1 MYNFGNKNG
10 ILQMIKISYKEKNF
24 KDKLAPLFERAS
36 YSPDVEKQA
45 AVIINEVRRK
55 GDSALTKFAKKF
67 DGVELSP
74 KRFRVSKAEITA
86 ATLKVA
92 PARRKAIESAVRN
105 VTAFA
110 KRQIPKN
117 WSFKPRSGVVVGE
130 RFNPLDRVGV
140 YIPGGTAPLVSTVI
154 HTAAIAKAA
163 GVAEIAAA
171 TPPGL
176 KGVVL
181 PELLFAMRVAG
192 VTEVYRLGGIYAIA
206 ALAYGTET
214 IRRVDK
220 IVGPGNAYVA
230 AAKKLVYG
238 DVAIDMVAGPS
249 EIMIIADSSANPAH
263 VAADMLSQ
271 AEHGSGHEQAVV
283 VSTSARLLNAVEK
296 EFKLQA
302 SRLSRSETIMN
313 VMRNGV
319 FLIEART
326 LDKAAEI
333 ANSYAPEHLELI
345 CRGASTISRKIKAAG
360 AVFIGPWTPEPVGDF
375 VAGPSHVLPTG
386 GTARHFS
393 GLTAA
398 DFMRRMSVLK
408 YSKAA
413 LAREAGSIA
422 KFAEMEGLDAHGNSA
437 AIRQD

>member
-1 MYNFGNKNG
+1 
-10 ILQMIKISYKEKNF
+10 MIKISCKEKNF
-24 KDKLAPLFERAS
+24 KAKLLPLFQRSA
-36 YSPDVEKQA
+36 YSPEIEKQA
-45 AVIINEVRRK
+45 AAIIDEVRRK
-55 GDSALTKFAKKF
+55 GDSALAKFAKKF

-74 KRFRVSKAEITA
+74 KRFRVSDAEIAA
-86 ATLKVA
+86 ATSKVT
-92 PARRKAIESAVRN
+92 PARRKAIKAAVKN

-110 KRQIPKN
+110 KHQIPKA
-117 WSFKPRSGVVVGE
+117 WSFKPRPGVVVGE

-163 GVAEIAAA
+163 GVAEIAAS
-171 TPPGL
+171 TPPGP

-181 PELLFAMRVAG
+181 PELLFAMRVSG

-206 ALAYGTET
+206 ALAYGTKT
-214 IRRVDK
+214 IRGVEK

-263 VAADMLSQ
+263 IAADMLSQ
-271 AEHGSGHEQAVV
+271 AEHGSGCEQAVV
-283 VSTSARLLNAVEK
+283 VSTTSRLLNAVEK
-296 EFKLQA
+296 ELKLQA
-302 SRLSRSETIMN
+302 SLLSRGDAIQK
-313 VMRNGV
+313 VLDNGV
-319 FLIEART
+319 FLIEARN

-333 ANSYAPEHLELI
+333 ANAYAPEHLELI
-345 CRGASTISRKIKAAG
+345 CRGAAALSKKITAAG

-386 GTARHFS
+386 GTAKHFS

-398 DFMRRMSVLK
+398 DFIRRMSVVK

-413 LAREAGSIA
+413 LAREAGYIA

-437 AIRQD
+437 AIRQ